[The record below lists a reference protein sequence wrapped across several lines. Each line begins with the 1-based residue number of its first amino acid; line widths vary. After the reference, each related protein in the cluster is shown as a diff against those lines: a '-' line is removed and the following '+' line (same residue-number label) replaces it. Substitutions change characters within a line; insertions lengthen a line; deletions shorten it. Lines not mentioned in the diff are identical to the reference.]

1 MKNFLFSL
9 TILINLL
16 LGVSVSAHN
25 TPCAHTHGVAFR
37 NLPNTCNAPGAP
49 GGCTP
54 GTVCT
59 QLGVGVTSGC
69 TCAAPPP
76 PPPKS
81 AFFSLLLHTPDPLPG
96 LANFRVMESEE
107 NIIQA
112 FVKDEVIAEFKS
124 GITGSA
130 QVVVE
135 VLDDRIRLVPSN
147 FSFKTPSETLLQKVT
162 GENHSEL
169 VFDRLLRPIDFDLNT
184 GEALNE
190 ARVTVRTVN
199 RLFTKENPLIS
210 HAVVG
215 GKLDLA
221 KGTLKAEGYLEGSIP
236 DMPKTLI
243 ALLLPVIV
251 VAVAITFSLTW
262 FFLRH
267 RQKPRP

>member
-1 MKNFLFSL
+1 MKNFLFSI

-37 NLPNTCNAPGAP
+37 NLPNTCNAPGAA
-49 GGCTP
+49 GGCAP

-59 QLGVGVTSGC
+59 QLGVGVTRGC

-96 LANFRVMESEE
+96 LANFRVMEREE

-130 QVVVE
+130 QVMVE
-135 VLDDRIRLVPSN
+135 VLDDRIRLVPNN
-147 FSFKTPSETLLQKVT
+147 FSFTTPSETLLQKVT

-169 VFDRLLRPIDFDLNT
+169 VFDRLLGPIDFDLKT
-184 GEALNE
+184 GEALND
-190 ARVTVRTVN
+190 ARVTVQTVN
-199 RLFTKENPLIS
+199 RMFTKENPLIS
-210 HAVVG
+210 HAVID
-215 GKLDLA
+215 GKFDLA
-221 KGTLKAEGYLEGSIP
+221 NGTLLAEGYLEGSIP
-236 DMPKTLI
+236 DRPKSLT
-243 ALLLPVIV
+243 ATLLPIIV
-251 VAVAITFSLTW
+251 VAVAVTFGFTW
-262 FFLRH
+262 LFLRG
-267 RQKPRP
+267 RRKPRT